1 MKRLLVVSCAL
12 ILVCAAFV
20 TLRAGAQ
27 STVVVTSP
35 QLASAQFL
43 TFGMVGLG
51 TGQTARLNALALP
64 TGGPIIAGG
73 SCQVTFDFYD
83 AAGKVLKTGTLP
95 VTQGAAVSFDLAR
108 TEIVNATTDR
118 PEIRGALRAAFS
130 SPSASPFAPV
140 AAFCSILPTMEIFD
154 SNGQTTVALEQTRA
168 LPLVTP
174 L

>member
-1 MKRLLVVSCAL
+1 MKPLFVVCCAL
-12 ILVCAAFV
+12 MVICAAFV
-20 TLRAGAQ
+20 TVRAGAQ
-27 STVVVTSP
+27 STVVVTR
-35 QLASAQFL
+35 QQMASAQFL

-51 TGQTARLNALALP
+51 MGQTARLNAFALP
-64 TGGPIIAGG
+64 LGGPVIAGG

-95 VTQGAAVSFDLAR
+95 ATQGGAVSLDLAR

-118 PEIRGALRAAFS
+118 PEIRGAIRAAFS
-130 SPSASPFAPV
+130 SPSATAVPV
-140 AAFCSILPTMEIFD
+140 NAFCSILPTMEIFD
-154 SNGQTTVALEQTRA
+154 SSGQTIVALEQTRA

>member
-1 MKRLLVVSCAL
+1 MKRLLVVCCAL
-12 ILVCAAFV
+12 LLACAAFV
-20 TLRAGAQ
+20 TVRAGAQ

-51 TGQTARLNALALP
+51 MGQTARLNALALP

-83 AAGKVLKTGTLP
+83 ASGKVLKAGTLP
-95 VTQGAAVSFDLAR
+95 VTQGAAVSFDLQRLDIDSA
-108 TEIVNATTDR
+108 ADR
-118 PEIRGALRAAFS
+118 REIRGALRASFS

-140 AAFCSILPTMEIFD
+140 AAFCSILPTMEILD